1 MRWLARTGLLGDEAA
16 VAKKSFV
23 ALCPALATGVALCDL
38 VTAIEGVPV
47 VGVFRNPKSVAT
59 AEANARRACERLA
72 RHKNMSR
79 RFLFRAAD
87 VAAGV
92 VGVLL
97 GLLEDVRVFHDG
109 HPPRVDGSKKWDPR
123 VPYCPEEDFGLKG
136 FGLKGARATGGGD
149 FASAPARAI
158 DLPVS
163 PARRLRSL
171 GRFSHVTSE
180 KNDATS
186 SERARSDDGSSG
198 DDGASLVD
206 ASGGGSRAPD
216 SAEPSPVAG
225 GPVRVAASVDQTASV
240 SETTR
245 VTHRET
251 HRETQRETH
260 RETRDDAY
268 AENKHPQTSPRLADA
283 PEAAARAAA
292 AALEGW
298 RAGVARD
305 LRADDASGFPG
316 FEPSVGFGADHEPT
330 NRAGA
335 ESHGRAHTWA
345 SGSFPRTRA
354 TPAERE
360 RRERAASAARAARV
374 VADAYAK
381 EKKEKPSPTGGFEAA
396 VRPASAPRELSTAA
410 RARAAE
416 RARKEAAAA
425 HAAAEKKTRVLDV
438 RVSAESSRTRPT
450 ASRASRS
457 SASFEP
463 ETVSKPGRRPP
474 RPPAGSSFSFSR
486 ENEPPSSAR
495 PSPPRS
501 PRPGTSG
508 TKKAEASPNAARRPV
523 RFVPAPSPEARRR
536 EARERDA
543 TVAARWIESL
553 GVSLRRA
560 GASGASALAGTKA
573 DDKKR
578 DSCRDRDRDPFADAT
593 RTNAAELAAV
603 CADGTLLCELV
614 RVLEKKELAGVTWRP
629 ASNASRTHNV
639 GKALAAMR
647 RQPAMSPMHLWCEKD
662 VVAADE
668 ETVLGL
674 LGDMRACAAYKRAG
688 RR

>member
-1 MRWLARTGLLGDEAA
+1 M
-16 VAKKSFV
+16 
-23 ALCPALATGVALCDL
+23 
-38 VTAIEGVPV
+38 
-47 VGVFRNPKSVAT
+47 
-59 AEANARRACERLA
+59 
-72 RHKNMSR
+72 
-79 RFLFRAAD
+79 
-87 VAAGV
+87 
-92 VGVLL
+92 
-97 GLLEDVRVFHDG
+97 
-109 HPPRVDGSKKWDPR
+109 
-123 VPYCPEEDFGLKG
+123 
-136 FGLKGARATGGGD
+136 
-149 FASAPARAI
+149 
-158 DLPVS
+158 
-163 PARRLRSL
+163 
-171 GRFSHVTSE
+171 
-180 KNDATS
+180 
-186 SERARSDDGSSG
+186 
-198 DDGASLVD
+198 
-206 ASGGGSRAPD
+206 
-216 SAEPSPVAG
+216 
-225 GPVRVAASVDQTASV
+225 
-240 SETTR
+240 
-245 VTHRET
+245 
-251 HRETQRETH
+251 
-260 RETRDDAY
+260 
-268 AENKHPQTSPRLADA
+268 
-283 PEAAARAAA
+283 
-292 AALEGW
+292 
-298 RAGVARD
+298 
-305 LRADDASGFPG
+305 
-316 FEPSVGFGADHEPT
+316 
-330 NRAGA
+330 
-335 ESHGRAHTWA
+335 
-345 SGSFPRTRA
+345 
-354 TPAERE
+354 
-360 RRERAASAARAARV
+360 
-374 VADAYAK
+374 ADAYAK
-381 EKKEKPSPTGGFEAA
+381 EKEKPSPTRGFEAA
-396 VRPASAPRELSTAA
+396 VRPESAPRELSTAA

-425 HAAAEKKTRVLDV
+425 HAAAEKKTRVSDV

-474 RPPAGSSFSFSR
+474 RPPAGSSFSR

-508 TKKAEASPNAARRPV
+508 TKKVEASPNAARRPV